1 MAKLRSQSK
10 RDILEILHSNGFE
23 EAGGT
28 RHIKLKKTLADGTV
42 LTTYVSRGSKEIPV
56 QIIKYIIK
64 QTGKPRE
71 EFE

>member
-1 MAKLRSQSK
+1 MAKLRPRSK
-10 RDILEILHSNGFE
+10 RDILDILHSNGFVE
-23 EAGGT
+23 VGGT
-28 RHIKLKKTLADGTV
+28 RHMKLKKTLTDGTV
-42 LTTYVSRGSKEIPV
+42 LTTYVSRGSNEIPV

>member
-1 MAKLRSQSK
+1 MAKLRPRSK
-10 RDILEILHSNGFE
+10 RDILNILHSNGFQ

-28 RHIKLKKTLADGTV
+28 RHMKLKKTLADGTV

-56 QIIKYIIK
+56 KIITYIIK
-64 QTGKPRE
+64 QTGKKRE

>member
-28 RHIKLKKTLADGTV
+28 RHIKL
-42 LTTYVSRGSKEIPV
+42 TTYVSRGSKEIPV

>member
-1 MAKLRSQSK
+1 MAKLRPRSK
-10 RDILEILHSNGFE
+10 RDILDILHGNGFQ

-28 RHIKLKKTLADGTV
+28 RHIKLKKTLADGTI
-42 LTTYVSRGSKEIPV
+42 LTTYVSRGSNEIPV

-64 QTGKPRE
+64 QTGKSRE